1 MKKITNRG
9 RLLTSTMLVG
19 SMAMAVMALTAGSA
33 AAADDDLQEIVV
45 TGSRIK
51 QAANLT
57 SDSPLTTV
65 TDTEM
70 KLQGTTNI
78 ETLLNRLPGVTAD
91 QTQGVS
97 NGASGTAT
105 INLRNLG
112 ASRTLVLI
120 DGRRM
125 VGGDPSYPYAD
136 VNFIPAA
143 LVDSVDVVT
152 GGASAVYGSDA
163 VAGVVNFKMKRDFE
177 GVKVDYQL
185 SAAQHDNNN
194 KEAQTAL
201 KGFGVSVPGSQF
213 DGFVRDSS
221 FIIGAN
227 APNNRGNVTAYA
239 TYRWTEPVK
248 QSSRDWSACSL
259 SVSGDD
265 NDSHVCQG
273 SSNNTY
279 GRFRT
284 NGSGT
289 GLSLN
294 PDGSSTFV
302 PYTNA
307 LSYNYG
313 PYNYLQRQDERY
325 TGGAFA
331 HYEISPAFD
340 VYTDFMF
347 MTDHTRAQIAPSA
360 IFNSALYNINCDNPL
375 MSASEAT
382 ALCGSNA
389 GTSANWSGTIGLRF
403 SGSGMERYDDIRH
416 TDYRYVIGTKGDL
429 GGGWSYDV
437 SAQHSEVIY
446 TEHYENDVSISKVQK
461 ALNVVNV
468 NGVATC
474 QSVVDGTDLNCV
486 PLNIFSLNGISSDA
500 WNYIKTT
507 SFKEGNVT
515 QDVVSGSVTGDF
527 GQFGAQS
534 PLAKN
539 PVAIA
544 FGTEYRKE
552 GLNLKVDE
560 ENSSG
565 DLAGSGGATQ
575 NSSGSYDVK
584 ELYGELRVP
593 LIEGREWAK
602 SLVLDAGYRWSDYS
616 SSGTVDSWKTSL
628 TYAPVSD
635 VSFRGGFNRAVRAP
649 SILELYSTQTV
660 GLTSASDPCAG
671 SSPSASLA
679 QCART
684 GVTAAQYGTI
694 AECTSSQ
701 CNVLSGG
708 NTALK
713 PETADTWTIGTVIT
727 PTFMHNFSA
736 TIDYFDI
743 RVTDLISTLS
753 VSSILNQCLNTGD
766 SYYCGLV
773 HRASN
778 GSLAL
783 TGGYIIDTEL
793 NTGYLNEQGVD
804 IGLNYL
810 LDLEDL
816 NVKDRGSVLFNF
828 NGTWMANYLVQQ
840 QPGESAFNCKG
851 LFGVT
856 CGQPTPMWRH
866 TMRVTWQTPWNFDLS
881 GNWRYIGGVKLD
893 QNTSNALL
901 SGDYDKADGRINSYS
916 YFDIAMSATL
926 YDHYTVRFGVN
937 NLFDKDPPI
946 LDSNVYG
953 ISGTSNY
960 GNGNTFPG
968 IYDTLGR
975 TFFLGVTADF

>member
-1 MKKITNRG
+1 MTNRG
-9 RLLTSTMLVG
+9 RLLTSTILL
-19 SMAMAVMALTAGSA
+19 STLSAGLIAGQA
-33 AAADDDLQEIVV
+33 AAQSADSSDMQEIVV

-57 SDSPLTTV
+57 SDSPITTV
-65 TDTEM
+65 GQKEM
-70 KLQGTTNI
+70 QFQGTTNV
-78 ETLLNRLPGVTAD
+78 ETLLNNLPGVTAD

-125 VGGDPSYPYAD
+125 VGGDPSYPYTD

-143 LVDSVDVVT
+143 LVESVDVVT

-194 KEAQTAL
+194 KEADTAL
-201 KGFGVSVPGSQF
+201 KNFGLSVPGSQF

-227 APNNRGNVTAYA
+227 APNNKGNVTAYA

-248 QSSRDWSACSL
+248 QSSRDWSACSM
-259 SVSGDD
+259 SVSGDT
-265 NDSHVCQG
+265 NDTHVCQG
-273 SSNNTY
+273 SSNNLY
-279 GRFRT
+279 GDFKT

-289 GLSLN
+289 GYALN
-294 PDGSSTFV
+294 PNGTSTFV

-307 LSYNYG
+307 LSFNYG

-347 MTDHTRAQIAPSA
+347 MTDHTRAQIASSA

-375 MSASEAT
+375 MSESEAST
-382 ALCGSNA
+382 LCGANA

-403 SGSGMERYDDIRH
+403 AGDDKARYDDITH
-416 TDYRYVIGTKGDL
+416 TDYRFVIGTKGDL

-437 SAQHSEVIY
+437 YAQHSETLY
-446 TEHYENDVSISKVQK
+446 SEHYENDVSISKVQK
-461 ALNVVNV
+461 ALDVVNV

-474 QSVVDGTDLNCV
+474 QSVVDGTDANCV
-486 PLNIFSLNGISSDA
+486 PLNIFSTNGISQAA
-500 WNYIKTT
+500 WNYISTS
-507 SFKEGNVT
+507 SFKEGSVT

-527 GQFGAQS
+527 GEFGLQS
-534 PLAKN
+534 PFAKN
-539 PVAIA
+539 PIAIA
-544 FGTEYRKE
+544 VGTEYRKE
-552 GLNLKVDE
+552 SLNLKVDE

-565 DLAGSGGATQ
+565 DLAGSGGATE
-575 NSSGSYDVK
+575 NSSGAYDVK
-584 ELYGELRVP
+584 ELYGEMRIP
-593 LIEGREWAK
+593 LVQGVDWVK
-602 SLVLDAGYRWSDYS
+602 DLSLDTGYRWSDYS
-616 SSGTVDSWKTSL
+616 SSGKVDSWKISL
-628 TYAPVSD
+628 DYAPISD

-660 GLTSASDPCAG
+660 GLTSASDPCSG
-671 SSPSASLA
+671 SSPSATLA
-679 QCART
+679 QCSRT

-701 CNVLSGG
+701 CNVETGG

-713 PETADTWTIGTVIT
+713 PETADTWTVGTVIT
-727 PTFMHNFSA
+727 PTFLRNFSA

-743 RVTDLISTLS
+743 RVTDLIGTLS
-753 VSSILNQCLNTGD
+753 ASSVMSQCLNTGD
-766 SYYCGLV
+766 SYYCSLI

-783 TGGYIIDTEL
+783 TGGYIVDTEM
-793 NTGYLNEQGVD
+793 NTGYLDEQGVD
-804 IGLNYL
+804 FGINYM

-816 NVKDRGSVLFNF
+816 NIQDKGSVSFQF
-828 NGTWMANYLVQQ
+828 NGTWLANYLIQQ
-840 QPGESAFNCKG
+840 QPGEQAYNCKG

-866 TMRVTWQTPWNFDLS
+866 TFRVTWETPWNFNLS
-881 GNWRYIGGVKLD
+881 GNWRYISGVKLD
-893 QNTSNALL
+893 QNTANSILA
-901 SGDYDKADGRINSYS
+901 GDYDKADGRINSYS
-916 YFDIAMSATL
+916 YFDLAMTANV

-946 LDSNVYG
+946 LDSNIYG
-953 ISGTSNY
+953 VSGTSNY